1 MPGDYDIEYT
11 SPWAGAN
18 FLPYVAGSLL
28 STYDADTLS
37 SFSTKEGNR
46 WEKGT
51 WPELARL
58 AKDVPEA
65 GIHFQGAFPSTG

>member
-1 MPGDYDIEYT
+1 MGWSQLSSVSYQ
-11 SPWAGAN
+11 N
-18 FLPYVAGSLL
+18 SLA
-28 STYDADTLS
+28 THDTDTLF

-65 GIHFQGAFPSTG
+65 GIHFQGALLSTA

>member
-1 MPGDYDIEYT
+1 MGWSKFPSVSHKTTLI
-11 SPWAGAN
+11 
-18 FLPYVAGSLL
+18 
-28 STYDADTLS
+28 TYDADADADALFR
-37 SFSTKEGNR
+37 FSTKEGNR

-65 GIHFQGAFPSTG
+65 GIHFQGV